1 MINKKVKAWLLA
13 LSLSVG
19 CLAGVG
25 NVSAAENTQQMQ
37 KELKDE
43 NSSRTET
50 VTSMD
55 EQGNITQS
63 DVEAKLVESSK
74 EQIRAKVAVPK
85 IVNFRTKKNAVTYY
99 KDANTG
105 EQGYTN
111 GAYGADAAYLGTKEG
126 QVKFMLSGVVGWVDE
141 KDVQVV
147 ELTDAKA
154 INSYEISNG
163 KLIHN
168 IVQDMTTPGY
178 ATRLSNGPA
187 PAYLKEGVIYYSY
200 DGHYFYEDYG
210 TMLGDYEK
218 ESRENAVNHAE
229 PYYNYFQYLPLRSKS
244 FYSGEEIEG
253 ILDERIK
260 ENSKLQDTGNRF
272 TDAQNK
278 YGVNAV
284 LMASVA
290 ANESGWGQSKISQE
304 KNNLFGLNA
313 VDSTP
318 GLSANQYADVVACIE
333 DFANGWMSRGYL
345 YPKDSR
351 YKGGFL
357 GNKASGINVKYAS
370 DPYWGEKAANIAWSL
385 DKESKDAGQYT
396 IGIKDSI
403 YKNGTSVNVREN
415 AGTSYKELY
424 KTGKTTNYS
433 VLILEQE
440 KTNNFWKI
448 QSDGILNV
456 ERTGVEKGNGLYDFD
471 AMYAYIS
478 ADYVQ
483 MVNTGKNQQMKK
495 ELQSI
500 AIIQQPEKTAYI
512 EGETFDP
519 LGMQVTAQWS
529 DGTQSDVTSEV
540 TYSTEPLTEE
550 MTEIVL
556 KYRYETTEKETVQ
569 KITVEKK
576 AEEQPEEQP
585 EVKPEEKPEEQPEVK
600 PEEKP
605 EEQSEVKPEEK
616 PEVKPEEKPEE
627 QPEVKPEEKPEV
639 KPEEK
644 PEEQPEVKPEE
655 KPEVKPE
662 REPEENQE
670 KQPEV
675 KTETKVS
682 QKDTVKGS
690 EVVEKNSSK
699 KAVQTG
705 DNLPVGMMLALALG
719 SAICALTVRK
729 GRKL

>member
-13 LSLSVG
+13 LSLSAG
-19 CLAGVG
+19 CLASAG
-25 NVSAAENTQQMQ
+25 NVSAAENSQQIQ

-63 DVEAKLVESSK
+63 DGEAKLVESSK
-74 EQIRAKVAVPK
+74 EQARMKTATPK

-99 KDANTG
+99 KDTNTG

-111 GAYGADAAYLGTKEG
+111 GAYGADAAYLGTKDG

-141 KDVQVV
+141 KDVQIV
-147 ELTDAKA
+147 ELTEAKA
-154 INSYEISNG
+154 INSYAISDG

-187 PAYLKEGVIYYSY
+187 PGYLKEGVTYYSY
-200 DGHYFYEDYG
+200 DGHYFYEDYSI
-210 TMLGDYEK
+210 MLGDYEQ
-218 ESRENAVNHAE
+218 ESRENAVNSAE
-229 PYYNYFQYLPLRSKS
+229 PYYNYFQYLPLRSTS
-244 FYSGEEIEG
+244 FYSGEEIERV
-253 ILDERIK
+253 LDQRIK
-260 ENSKLQDTGNRF
+260 ENSKLQDTGDKF
-272 TDAQNK
+272 VKAQNK
-278 YGVNAV
+278 YGVNAT

-318 GLSANQYADVVACIE
+318 GLSANQYVDVGACIE

-351 YKGGFL
+351 YKGAFL

-424 KTGKTTNYS
+424 KTGKTTNYA

-448 QSDGILNV
+448 QSDGVLNV

-483 MVNTGKNQQMKK
+483 VVNTGKKQQIKK

-500 AIIQQPEKTAYI
+500 AVTQQPEKIAYT
-512 EGETFDP
+512 EGETFN
-519 LGMQVTAQWS
+519 LSGMQVTAQWS

-540 TYSTEPLTEE
+540 TYPTEPLTEE
-550 MTEIVL
+550 MTEAVL

-576 AEEQPEEQP
+576 AEEQPEAQPEVKPEEKPEIQPEEQTEVKP
-585 EVKPEEKPEEQPEVK
+585 EEKPEIQPEIQPEEQLEVKPEEKPEEQPEVK

-605 EEQSEVKPEEK
+605 EEQLEVKL
-616 PEVKPEEKPEE
+616 
-627 QPEVKPEEKPEV
+627 
-639 KPEEK
+639 
-644 PEEQPEVKPEE
+644 
-655 KPEVKPE
+655 E

-670 KQPEV
+670 EQ
-675 KTETKVS
+675 TETKAP

-690 EVVEKNSSK
+690 EVVEENSSK

-705 DNLPVGMMLALALG
+705 DNLPVGMMFALAVG
-719 SAICALTVRK
+719 SAACVMVFRK